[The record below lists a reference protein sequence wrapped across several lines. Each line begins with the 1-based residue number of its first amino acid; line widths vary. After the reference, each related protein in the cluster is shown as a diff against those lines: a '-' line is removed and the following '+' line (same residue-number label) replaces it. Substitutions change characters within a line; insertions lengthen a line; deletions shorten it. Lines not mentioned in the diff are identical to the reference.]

1 MNSAFFMDRNMVRY
15 NLNYEQ
21 NGLVNALENV
31 DIVNGLEYK
40 ISCNT
45 YTVS

>member
-1 MNSAFFMDRNMVRY
+1 MTSVFFMDRNMVCY

-21 NGLVNALENV
+21 NELVNALKNV